1 MMNLRH
7 FNTIVFFAL
16 LGVVTWGAWLL
27 FAPFVGAI
35 FMAAT
40 LAILFYPMYVH
51 VRAYCG
57 DRAHIAAGIMV
68 AIIVLTIILP
78 IIGISMLVI
87 GEVRNAMQVI
97 SIDQYSVTAV
107 VQKVNDFAQIIP
119 GLTEYMNISQD
130 SLANIAQQAGSFF
143 VTLIQKTY
151 ATATGSVLGIFVLF
165 FTLFYFFVDGQRL
178 MERLMFLSP
187 LSDRHERVLFESF
200 SAMSRATIKGTLV
213 IGAIQGSLG
222 AVALFVAGVSNAL
235 IWWILMVFFAVIP
248 FLGAGIV
255 GFPFALYYFIVGDT
269 TAGIILVISFVVIS
283 LLDNYLRP
291 LIVGHNVQMHA
302 LLIFFATIGGI
313 MTFGLIGFIVG
324 PIIMALF
331 VALWQIYALE
341 FEAQLTAYN
350 RGKEESGC

>member
-1 MMNLRH
+1 
-7 FNTIVFFAL
+7 
-16 LGVVTWGAWLL
+16 
-27 FAPFVGAI
+27 
-35 FMAAT
+35 
-40 LAILFYPMYVH
+40 
-51 VRAYCG
+51 
-57 DRAHIAAGIMV
+57 
-68 AIIVLTIILP
+68 
-78 IIGISMLVI
+78 
-87 GEVRNAMQVI
+87 
-97 SIDQYSVTAV
+97 
-107 VQKVNDFAQIIP
+107 
-119 GLTEYMNISQD
+119 
-130 SLANIAQQAGSFF
+130 
-143 VTLIQKTY
+143 
-151 ATATGSVLGIFVLF
+151 
-165 FTLFYFFVDGQRL
+165 
-178 MERLMFLSP
+178 
-187 LSDRHERVLFESF
+187 
-200 SAMSRATIKGTLV
+200 
-213 IGAIQGSLG
+213 
-222 AVALFVAGVSNAL
+222 
-235 IWWILMVFFAVIP
+235 MVFFAVIP